1 MSDDISVDI
10 DLTFDKKNDKI
21 KYTTEEC
28 IKDRLETLKKVDK
41 EKYEYTI
48 ANIILAKRVLKE
60 NHIYKSKNSRTPE
73 GGLGGV
79 GVENWILQ
87 NGGSFIDAARNFL
100 EVARTHSF
108 EEFKQLY
115 TIWDFGKNHL
125 SERKRRYAYDNF
137 IENNMNRVGYEKM
150 IKTLEEYVKEYELS
164 QTKQTTSVYN

>member
-1 MSDDISVDI
+1 M
-10 DLTFDKKNDKI
+10 
-21 KYTTEEC
+21 YT
-28 IKDRLETLKKVDK
+28 
-41 EKYEYTI
+41 
-48 ANIILAKRVLKE
+48 
-60 NHIYKSKNSRTPE
+60 HIYKSKNSCSPE

-100 EVARTHSF
+100 ETARTHSF

-137 IENNMNRVGYEKM
+137 IENNMDRVGYEKM
-150 IKTLEEYVKEYELS
+150 IKTLEEYVKKYEQS
-164 QTKQTTSVYN
+164 QIKQNISVYN